1 MYLSDILKK
10 STVVYEQPKMIRE
23 QEFDYFARATTQVNG
38 TKCIFLQ
45 DKKYAKQIDK
55 SVSMVI
61 TTEEI
66 FSELEERDCGFCLTK
81 RPRDLYFE
89 LMNEY
94 ELSREFSKMP
104 VIKGTNCIIGKYVSM
119 ADYNVQIGNNVV
131 IEDFVQICPNVTI
144 GDDTIIRAGSKIGVQ
159 TFNIYQYDGRSKQLF
174 HNGQT
179 VIGKN
184 VLIGQ
189 NAVVEQAL
197 YNYGLTKIED
207 DCKLDANV
215 LIGHNCYIG
224 KNCELT
230 AGTNIGGYVTIG
242 SSTIVRTGVLI
253 RNGLQ
258 IGGNSH
264 LGIGSVIVRKVK
276 PNSRMF
282 GNPAVDISRK
292 LPWWGE

>member
-189 NAVVEQAL
+189 NAVIEQAL
-197 YNYGLTKIED
+197 YHYGLTKIED

-215 LIGHNCYIG
+215 LIGHNSSIG
-224 KNCELT
+224 AKCEIT
-230 AGTNIGGYVTIG
+230 AGTCVAGYVEIG
-242 SSTIVRTGVLI
+242 VESVLRLGVLI
-253 RNGLQ
+253 GNGLSV
-258 IGGNSH
+258 GENSH
-264 LGIGSVIVRKVK
+264 IGMGSVVMRNIR
-276 PNSRMF
+276 PYSRTL
-282 GNPAVDISRK
+282 GNPARDFRQLGNSV
-292 LPWWGE
+292 E

>member
-197 YNYGLTKIED
+197 YHYGLTKIED

-215 LIGHNCYIG
+215 LIGHNSSIG
-224 KNCELT
+224 AKCEIT
-230 AGTNIGGYVTIG
+230 AGTCVAGYVEIG
-242 SSTIVRTGVLI
+242 VESVLRLGVLI
-253 RNGLQ
+253 GNGLSV
-258 IGGNSH
+258 GENSH
-264 LGIGSVIVRKVK
+264 IGMGSVVMRNIR
-276 PNSRMF
+276 PYSRTL
-282 GNPAVDISRK
+282 GNPARDFRQLGNSV
-292 LPWWGE
+292 E